1 MSWQLVQMEEDVG
14 MSECETHEEPPSPAK
29 VTRDRKTS
37 CLCVCAHVCG
47 LVCVCIWT
55 NSWEKALE
63 QALD

>member
-37 CLCVCAHVCG
+37 CLCVCAYVCG
-47 LVCVCIWT
+47 LVCVYMDQQLGESAGAST
-55 NSWEKALE
+55 
-63 QALD
+63 